1 MKGIVRE
8 RRSLP
13 PPAIAGVV
21 LLLGLVAS
29 RLSAS
34 PVTCAEIVEKTALIN
49 EYQWTQRGGEIH
61 VLSLPAIAGTGAL
74 LRVAEQ
80 GVDVDLEI
88 SQGTV
93 LTRTANPLGRAAA
106 QYALISS
113 SPLSPV
119 SLRIAAKGP
128 VSTSGVVRVSVSALP
143 EGGTCLAALKH
154 WAAADMAYAAGRRIE
169 LGEAVAGAPSAAS
182 QSHDDYMT
190 ALREYESARDLLG
203 TQSPLD
209 RADLELNEA
218 AIDYY
223 ELQEW
228 SSSAVS
234 ASHAAH
240 ELAVLGE
247 PYLRARAEAIL
258 AAAWLEGGLS
268 TPSGRGSETPD
279 EYQQR
284 VRRSRRLLS
293 RLADFHARRHES
305 YDETL
310 QINNIGLSYY
320 HEGAFAKALPYF
332 ARAQDG
338 FLRLDDTTR
347 LATALQNQALCEWGL
362 GRLSRAVDLFDRA
375 RTLVAGT
382 SRPNL
387 YLLIVNNGALAH
399 YAAGQF
405 DAALALE
412 MEALDFATR
421 TQAER
426 ARARSYFGLGLIYY
440 AVGDRE
446 LASRFLR
453 SALEIC
459 TSDLDVYT
467 RLSTLR
473 ALAVIEHEQGDF
485 TAAIGHNSEALSLA
499 TFPTARARILV
510 GLATDYEDA
519 GARGDALQRLDDLL
533 AHPNPDDPGVAG
545 LALAERGRILRRQGD
560 WPGASRDLARA
571 LELLR
576 RDEALSEQFDTE
588 VELARL
594 RIDQRRDVQ
603 AFNLL
608 RDALRLSSEIRMQT
622 ANPEYRSSLSGSERP
637 ALELAVA
644 LLWRRHEA
652 AHESAEGPEALR
664 LAAQAL
670 QLVDDARARAFDEW
684 HAERFDAAGDRN
696 VGRLLAERSQLY
708 RDMAG
713 RRFELTARED
723 ASGTNDARA
732 AALRA
737 QIGRLR
743 AKAGVI
749 EAALGAIHPGQDQ
762 SGTHTAESHREAYL
776 PVSRGAQADSQWSHR
791 QAPVFVE
798 YWLGEH
804 DAYAWV
810 AHDGRLDWRS
820 LGSAN
825 PIDAAARRLHDD
837 MRSPHAS
844 SALRR
849 EDLAVLS
856 KLVLV
861 PLSPL
866 LTPAQISDSSQPL
879 AQELIIFPDGALHFV
894 PFEALHGTGGAG
906 EDAQYLVQQF
916 SVGIGTALRHFEQA
930 ASAAS
935 PRPVRAERMLLVADP
950 VYSETDVRAPP
961 WERAAAT
968 AATATY
974 DPRALRGS
982 ASDVRLPAT
991 AQEARDIAAIYG
1003 DQRVDML
1010 MGLDAT
1016 REAVLGKDLS
1026 AYRFVHIASHGI
1038 ADAEVPQ
1045 LSALVLGR
1053 FGRGGRVRDPY
1064 IRAADLLEHTFD
1076 AQAVVLSACDS
1087 SLGKEFTA
1095 EGIVGLRYAA
1105 LARGARSVVASLW
1118 PVTDGITAELMTE
1131 MYRTVTSS
1139 DARPSSD
1146 PDDRSATAVVR
1157 GLSAAQRDVLRRK
1170 PGLDPALWAPFQVYL
1185 AGF

>member
-8 RRSLP
+8 RRALP
-13 PPAIAGVV
+13 LQAVGVAV
-21 LLLGLVAS
+21 LLLALVAPHL
-29 RLSAS
+29 RAS
-34 PVTCAEIVEKTALIN
+34 PVTCAETIEKAAPLE
-49 EYQWTQRGGEIH
+49 EYQWAQRGGEIH
-61 VLSLPAIAGTGAL
+61 ELSLPAVAGTGAL

-80 GVDVDLEI
+80 GVDVDLEL

-93 LTRTANPLGRAAA
+93 PTRTANPLARAGA
-106 QYALISS
+106 QYALISPD
-113 SPLSPV
+113 PLSPI
-119 SLRIAAKGP
+119 SLRITAKGP
-128 VSTSGVVRVSVSALP
+128 ASAAGVVHVSESALP
-143 EGGTCLAALKH
+143 EGGACLAALKH

-169 LGEAVAGAPSAAS
+169 LGEAVAGAPSASSA
-182 QSHDDYMT
+182 QSRDDYVT
-190 ALREYESARDLLG
+190 ALREYESARELLG

-218 AIDYY
+218 ALDYY
-223 ELQEW
+223 ELQDW
-228 SSSAVS
+228 S
-234 ASHAAH
+234 ASAASASQAAH
-240 ELAVLGE
+240 ELAALGE

-258 AAAWLEGGLS
+258 AAAWLEVGLS
-268 TPSGRGSETPD
+268 APSGRGSETPD

-284 VRRSRRLLS
+284 VGRSRRLLS
-293 RLADFHARRHES
+293 RLAEFHARRHES

-362 GRLSRAVDLFDRA
+362 GRLSRAVELFDRA
-375 RTLVAGT
+375 KTLVAGT

-405 DAALALE
+405 DTALALE

-446 LASRFLR
+446 LSRRFLN

-485 TAAIGHNSEALSLA
+485 AAAIGHNSEALSLA

-510 GLATDYEDA
+510 GLAADYEDA
-519 GARGDALQRLDDLL
+519 GARGEALERLDDLL
-533 AHPNPDDPGVAG
+533 AHRNPDDPGVTG
-545 LALAERGRILRRQGD
+545 LALAERGRILRRQDD
-560 WPGASRDLARA
+560 WSGASRDLARA

-576 RDEALSEQFDTE
+576 RDEALSEQFETE

-594 RIDQRRDVQ
+594 RIDQGRDLQ

-608 RDALRLSSEIRMQT
+608 RHALRLSSEIRMQT

-644 LLWRRHEA
+644 LLWRRYEA
-652 AHESAEGPEALR
+652 AHELGERPAALR
-664 LAAQAL
+664 VAAQAL
-670 QLVDDARARAFDEW
+670 QLVDDSRARAFDEW
-684 HAERFDAAGDRN
+684 RAERFDAATDRN
-696 VGRLLAERSQLY
+696 VRRLLAERSQLY
-708 RDMAG
+708 RDMAEQ
-713 RRFELTARED
+713 RFELTARED
-723 ASGTNDARA
+723 ISGTNDARA

-749 EAALGAIHPGQDQ
+749 EAALGARQPGRD
-762 SGTHTAESHREAYL
+762 ES
-776 PVSRGAQADSQWSHR
+776 SRGAHVDSQRSHR
-791 QAPVFVE
+791 PVPAFVE

-810 AHDGRLDWRS
+810 GRDGRLDWRS
-820 LGSAN
+820 LGSSD

-837 MRSPHAS
+837 LRSPHAS
-844 SALRR
+844 SPLRR
-849 EDLAVLS
+849 EDLAALS

-866 LTPAQISDSSQPL
+866 LTPAQIGDSSRREPV
-879 AQELIIFPDGALHFV
+879 APELIVFPDGALHFV
-894 PFEALHGTGGAG
+894 PFEALNGVGDAGT
-906 EDAQYLVQQF
+906 DAEYLVQQF

-930 ASAAS
+930 AAHAS
-935 PRPVRAERMLLVADP
+935 PRPGPTYRMLLVADP
-950 VYSETDVRAPP
+950 VYSETDARALPS
-961 WERAAAT
+961 ERT
-968 AATATY
+968 AATVIY
-974 DPRALRGS
+974 DPRALRGT
-982 ASDVRLPAT
+982 ASNARLPAT

-1003 DQRVDML
+1003 DERVDML

-1016 REAVLGKDLS
+1016 REAVLAKDLS
-1026 AYRFVHIASHGI
+1026 VYRFVHIASHGI

-1053 FGRGGRVRDPY
+1053 FGRGGPVRDPY
-1064 IRAADLLEHTFD
+1064 IRAADLLEHRFD

-1131 MYRTVTSS
+1131 MYRTVTAS
-1139 DARPSSD
+1139 DARRD
-1146 PDDRSATAVVR
+1146 PDDRSAAAVVR